1 MMVCELGKYGI
12 KIKNYQAGSIFSY
25 DLGTRDYYDCTD
37 AMLTNSLFTEYM
49 IDNGMDVHKEEST
62 RDIICIE
69 FKYGTRSYKEE
80 VNHVE
85 KIKDNIAEDGEITDE
100 KKKEKLKVYCDLEKK
115 ISSNQ
120 DKYIKTSKERIR
132 EIFYTNGVNITY
144 KSVNQKTGE
153 ISETVMHYKMLY
165 RSPGK
170 AKKGSCMFIV
180 DRLYEIARDYLYMGI
195 KMPEKNAPIV
205 EIGAY
210 APLVTSTI
218 VGKVHIDPKNILVV
232 KDVDSYFHTNVISV
246 ETDADKHC
254 IAVEK
259 ENYRVKN
266 TLFDGQALID
276 TSIFPDWG
284 DGYILL
290 RQHFCKMAAFHTNI
304 QLFMKDHFGDE
315 YETATV
321 TDMFGNEHL
330 VKDILLITTDNAMKW
345 LKFDISYEYWC
356 EKVREN
362 GSMFGIVKTAH
373 PSKLGD
379 VQRMS
384 YQMINALD
392 MDIMP
397 SVVKYS
403 LDYIDKLKTDDDVF
417 LDYLR
422 SNSNFSNDYEVLVA
436 LVEQNREFVRSEY
449 FRDRRYEIVRAYV
462 NNFKRGRVLQD
473 ADNLTIVGSPYAML
487 LHSVGEDVEKDTT
500 FIPEE
505 GCIQCFTKRFSDGEY
520 LAEFRNPFNSKNNLG
535 YLHNVYTEQMLRY
548 FNFGELIVAVNMIHT
563 DFQDRNN
570 GSDQDSDSI
579 YVTNQAD
586 IVKYAAY
593 CYIHYF
599 TIVNNIPKEKNH
611 YDYSLENYAA
621 IDNNLAAAQFV
632 IGESSNLAQIDLT
645 YTYNFEDQKYKDYI
659 CILSVLAQV
668 AIDNAKRRFD
678 IDLNG
683 EIARIKADMDIKM
696 NKYPKFWDIIKKDFD
711 KDFKEY
717 KAKCLEKNEPVDT
730 SKSKINNAISCPMNW
745 LCDLKIRIYKSRKS
759 TLPMKYFFVQ
769 HNPDKDRRKSM
780 EVESLIQDYSLS
792 LYNKYQAGLDDGSV
806 SDEDRAENFLVLQA
820 DFDELIKRIQRI
832 YISGNYLGLISWLV
846 NRAFCITSGVKR
858 TKNVTM
864 DSSTDKNK
872 SILLKTLY
880 KVNKEALLQ
889 CFSKAN

>member
-1 MMVCELGKYGI
+1 MSKYGI
-12 KIKNYQAGSIFSY
+12 KIKNYQAGSIFGYDIGIRDSY
-25 DLGTRDYYDCTD
+25 DYTD
-37 AMLTNSLFTEYM
+37 AMLTNSLFKDY
-49 IDNGMDVHKEEST
+49 IVKNGLDVYKEEST

-69 FKYGTRSYKEE
+69 FDYGTKSYKEE
-80 VNHVE
+80 LKHFDNM
-85 KIKDNIAEDGEITDE
+85 IKDTN
-100 KKKEKLKVYCDLEKK
+100 KLKDKAKITEEERTKK
-115 ISSNQ
+115 IECINEIRKKAELNQ
-120 DKYIKTSKERIR
+120 YKYQKMSKEAIR
-132 EIFYTNGVNITY
+132 AKFYTEGVNITY
-144 KSVNQKTGE
+144 KHIDKKTGE
-153 ISETVMHYKMLY
+153 ITEQVMHYKMLY

-180 DRLYEIARDYLYMGI
+180 DRLYEIARNYLYMGI
-195 KMPEKNAPIV
+195 QMPEKNAPIV

-232 KDVDSYFHTNVISV
+232 EDVDSYFKTNVISV
-246 ETDADKHC
+246 ETDENKHC

-259 ENYRVKN
+259 SNYQVKN

-276 TSIFPDWG
+276 TSIFPEWG
-284 DGYILL
+284 NGYILL

-304 QLFMKDHFGDE
+304 QLFMKDYFGDR

-330 VKDILLITTDNAMKW
+330 AKDVLLITTDNAMKW
-345 LKFDISYEYWC
+345 LKFDVSYDYWC
-356 EKVREN
+356 DKVREN
-362 GSMFGIVKTAH
+362 GSLFGIVKTAH

-436 LVEQNREFVRSEY
+436 LVEQNREFTRSEY
-449 FRDRRYEIVRAYV
+449 FRDRKKSIIKAYV
-462 NNFKRGRVLQD
+462 LNFKSGRILQD
-473 ADNLTIVGSPYAML
+473 ADNLTIIGSPYAML
-487 LHSVGEDVEKDTT
+487 LRSVGEDVEKDIT
-500 FIPEE
+500 FIPEK
-505 GCIQCFTKRFSDGEY
+505 GCIQCFTRRFSDGEY

-593 CYIHYF
+593 CYLNYF

-621 IDNNLAAAQFV
+621 IDNNLAAAQRA
-632 IGESSNLAQIDLT
+632 IGESSNLAQLDLT

-683 EIARIKADMDIKM
+683 EIARIKADMDIKK
-696 NKYPKFWDIIKKDFD
+696 NGYPKFWKVIKSEFKNRNDKINEDIQCPMNYIYDLQLNKYKNSNPTLPMNYFFIKYDIDPNEKRRKSRKVEELIEKYSLCLYSYNSTEENTDNSEYLLMRNDFD
-711 KDFKEY
+711 K
-717 KAKCLEKNEPVDT
+717 L
-730 SKSKINNAISCPMNW
+730 IS
-745 LCDLKIRIYKSRKS
+745 D
-759 TLPMKYFFVQ
+759 
-769 HNPDKDRRKSM
+769 
-780 EVESLIQDYSLS
+780 IQ
-792 LYNKYQAGLDDGSV
+792 N
-806 SDEDRAENFLVLQA
+806 
-820 DFDELIKRIQRI
+820 I
-832 YISGNYLGLISWLV
+832 YISGNYLGLMSWLID
-846 NRAFCITSGVKR
+846 RAFSITFGSKR
-858 TKNVTM
+858 KKQTM
-864 DSSTDKNK
+864 NSNINSNK
-872 SILLKTLY
+872 SLLLKTLY
-880 KVNKEALLQ
+880 SINKKTFLN
-889 CFSKAN
+889 CFRNNVL